1 MKNFLYTDLNLVDVL
16 PVDVKSFQDCG
27 ISTTNIIQI
36 TCENKVHSLIEIVDE
51 DLFNSLL
58 KKEVSYLDETQAS
71 SKTEELKAKAK
82 KEIEEEI
89 KKSLEYKVELLEQTV
104 NSLKQENADLAFQM
118 LTKEAK

>member
-1 MKNFLYTDLNLVDVL
+1 MKNFLYTDLNLVDVI
-16 PVDVKSFQDCG
+16 PVDTKSFQNCG
-27 ISTTNIIQI
+27 ISDKNIIQI

-82 KEIEEEI
+82 KEIEEER
-89 KKSLEYKVELLEQTV
+89 KNSLEYKVELLEQTV